1 MLTQPRCNRRHYD
14 RRQTAVGEVA
24 QTVIEQLLQ
33 KYVDQNKRKTQMK
46 RYPPD
51 LVLTAQNF
59 SDCNWQ
65 NILAETREA
74 GYEPLWRAFS
84 KAAELAMEAKMD
96 SHGKALWLLADACA
110 MRLQPSSNKRQPFVS
125 SITYLGWRT
134 AGPDDFTEADLDFFS
149 NVVEATANPWLKARL
164 ADLLWVNNHKDKH
177 HMALT
182 AIDSYRQIPV
192 GTEIS
197 QKDWQDCWE
206 RVITLAQMLGGAAA
220 ERLDSIEQL
229 LLDALHAISKLDGW
243 LACRVSELL
252 QQCRLEKAQAAVVAN
267 KLASLAREYDADTE
281 QVQIMTAGRLFQHAA
296 SWFDTARDEAE
307 TAAMR
312 VQVAECYVREGV
324 SRIQT
329 SHPSYS
335 AAASFYEQAIQTY
348 HTISRKNRQALGV
361 EERISDLQRQMEEAS
376 EKSLGELGEIPLPEV
391 DFRAQIA
398 WASQVVQGKTL
409 GEALQAF
416 SCITLP
422 PFKYQDLRQQVL
434 ERLSQPSLIDIF
446 PVTVLAEN
454 GRVIASAPRVDTNA
468 DPADEVNKTRV
479 FREMTRTYR
488 DWLSFYVNAFIWP
501 ALGSLVVEH
510 RLRETDLIELARRS
524 PIVPIGRERLFGKA
538 LFAGF
543 NRDFVTA
550 LHLLAPQV
558 EHMVRYH
565 LKHAGA
571 KTRVRD
577 GNGVQIETG
586 LSTLMDLPEAE
597 IVFGEDLVFEIKAL
611 YCTAMGP
618 NLRNQLAH
626 GLLDDQDCQSIEVI
640 YAWWLGLRLV
650 CHAFWNA
657 ARTR

>member
-1 MLTQPRCNRRHYD
+1 M
-14 RRQTAVGEVA
+14 E
-24 QTVIEQLLQ
+24 
-33 KYVDQNKRKTQMK
+33 
-46 RYPPD
+46 RYPSD
-51 LVLTAQNF
+51 LVVTAQDF
-59 SDCNWQ
+59 ADCNWQ
-65 NILAETREA
+65 NIVAEVADA

-84 KAAELAMEAKMD
+84 KAAELAMEAKMNAP
-96 SHGKALWLLADACA
+96 GKALWLLADACA
-110 MRLQPSSNKRQPFVS
+110 MRLQPSSDNKLQPFVS
-125 SITYLGWRT
+125 TITHLGWRT
-134 AGPDDFTEADLDFFS
+134 AGPDDFTETDLEFFAQ
-149 NVVEATANPWLKARL
+149 VVGATANPWFKARL
-164 ADLLWVNNHKDKH
+164 ADLLWVRNHKDKH
-177 HMALT
+177 RMALT

-192 GTEIS
+192 GTEIL

-206 RVITLAQMLGGAAA
+206 RVITLAKMLGNAAA
-220 ERLDSIEQL
+220 EKLDGIKQP
-229 LLDALHAISKLDGW
+229 LLDALYAITKLDGW
-243 LACRVSELL
+243 LAWRVSELL
-252 QQCRLEKAQAAVVAN
+252 QRCRLAKAQAAEVAN

-281 QVQIMTAGRLFQHAA
+281 QVQIMTAGRLFRHAA
-296 SWFDTARDEAE
+296 IWFDIANDEVE
-307 TAAMR
+307 TAAMT
-312 VQVAECYVREGV
+312 VQVAECYVREGM

-329 SHPSYS
+329 SHPSHG

-348 HTISRKNRQALGV
+348 RTIPRKNRQTLGV
-361 EERISDLQRQMEEAS
+361 EERITDLRRQMEEAS
-376 EKSLGELGEIPLPEV
+376 EKSLDELGEIPLPEV
-391 DFRAQIA
+391 DFRAQMA

-422 PFKYQDLRQQVL
+422 PFKYQDLRQQVM
-434 ERLSQPSLIDIF
+434 ERLRQPSLIDIF
-446 PVTVLAEN
+446 PITLHAEN
-454 GRVIASAPRVDTNA
+454 GRVIARAPRVDTNA
-468 DPADEVNKTRV
+468 DPADAVNITRV
-479 FREMTRTYR
+479 LLEMTKTYR
-488 DWLSFYVNAFIWP
+488 EWLNFYVNAFIWP

-510 RLRETDLIELARRS
+510 RLREADLIELASRS

-543 NRDFVTA
+543 NHDFVTA

-571 KTRVRD
+571 HTTCLDRS
-577 GNGVQIETG
+577 GVQTENG
-586 LSTLMDLPEAE
+586 LSTLMDLPEVE
-597 IVFGEDLVFEIKAL
+597 TVFGEDLVFEIKAL